1 MKIIG
6 FLLLIS
12 SLYNSQIIKD
22 SILGKPKYVKEY
34 VVFLNN
40 SGPFTFMQGDSE
52 YGHAVIMIPKFL
64 RERMSKT
71 WFESNFCRYINNE
84 THYNSD
90 RKITKEIWYYKS
102 GKVVDDYSYEYDKFG
117 RLKKEYSKNSYSDD
131 IREYFYE
138 GNNKYARFEK
148 STYRRKSEKTE
159 FYLKDNNQFNQL
171 SVSKYDSIS
180 KTDSIFSVTNKYMKH
195 LGERT
200 FTSAQDSIYRPRLT
214 KIRIFNDS
222 FRVIKEKLFNPDD
235 YNLNKIFFS
244 NEINYQYD
252 SVGRISKTTQFHD
265 DKYHYFILEKNGKYR
280 EEIKNGNI
288 ASNSTTEYEYDS
300 NSIIKTITNIYQGKI
315 SHQIRFEYKNNLIE
329 KLYYLDT
336 WGKKENELKHD
347 IIIFKYKFDKH
358 KNWTEC
364 TKNVNGKDL
373 YIWKREIQYYK

>member
-1 MKIIG
+1 MRIIG
-6 FLLLIS
+6 FLLFIS
-12 SLYNSQIIKD
+12 SLCNSQIIKD

-40 SGPFTFMQGDSE
+40 SGPFTFMQGDNE

-84 THYNSD
+84 THYDSD
-90 RKITKEIWYYKS
+90 RKIIKEIWYYKS
-102 GKVVDDYSYEYDKFG
+102 GKVVDEYSYEYDKFA

-138 GNNKYARFEK
+138 GNNNFARFEK
-148 STYRRKSEKTE
+148 STYRRKGEKAE
-159 FYLKDNNQFNQL
+159 FYLKDNNQFNHL

-180 KTDSIFSVTNKYMKH
+180 KTDSIFSVTNKYMKN

-200 FTSAQDSIYRPRLT
+200 YTSALDSIYRRRLT
-214 KIRIFNDS
+214 KIRIFDNS
-222 FRVIKEKLFNPDD
+222 FRVIKEKIFNPDE

-252 SVGRISKTTQFHD
+252 SVGKISRKSQFHD
-265 DKYHYFILEKNGKYR
+265 DKYHYFILEKSGKYR

-300 NSIIKTITNIYQGKI
+300 NSIIKGITHFYQGKI
-315 SHQIRFEYKNNLIE
+315 STQIRFEYKNKRIE

-347 IIIFKYKFDKH
+347 IITFKYKFDQH

-364 TKNVNGKDL
+364 IKNVNGKDL
-373 YIWKREIQYYK
+373 YIWKRDIQYFN